1 MKVPTSHQLQ
11 SWRPEPCYWE
21 PQNPAAGTTR
31 WPHFGSQGSSC
42 TPHLPG
48 MCVIIT
54 HTHTHTR
61 TSIAAASPPP
71 TPPGPGSQELKHK
84 DQRQTADL
92 GRGGCPRGEAGG
104 QRSGGLGNRSCL
116 GPCLQLSNC
125 KATACLYEGNINTVL
140 LFCYRLLTLDVWG
153 TLQFLYFPLKGNE
166 CESCSVMSTL

>member
-1 MKVPTSHQLQ
+1 MPQ
-11 SWRPEPCYWE
+11 SMALGPWAQPLGLWGSGAQAESCG
-21 PQNPAAGTTR
+21 PQASLLHGVR
-31 WPHFGSQGSSC
+31 G
-42 TPHLPG
+42 LPG
-48 MCVIIT
+48 SGTEPVPST
-54 HTHTHTR
+54 LAGGFFTPE
-61 TSIAAASPPP
+61 SPGRVP
-71 TPPGPGSQELKHK
+71 SVQELKHK

-166 CESCSVMSTL
+166 CESCSVMLTL